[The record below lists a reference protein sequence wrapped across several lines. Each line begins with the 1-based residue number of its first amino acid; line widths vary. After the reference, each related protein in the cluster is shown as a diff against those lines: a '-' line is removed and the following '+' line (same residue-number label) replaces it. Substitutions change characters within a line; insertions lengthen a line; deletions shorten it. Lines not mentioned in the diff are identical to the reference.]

1 MYSQT
6 CDEYQRIQRFSF
18 FKDDPITNIKTMI
31 ENHSYLTFIPKFGSL
46 GGRAI
51 PHWIGGG
58 HAVLINHFDL
68 FNKIT

>member
-1 MYSQT
+1 
-6 CDEYQRIQRFSF
+6 
-18 FKDDPITNIKTMI
+18 MI

-68 FNKIT
+68 FNEITLKVNVDLLNYCALHAHKSKNGR